1 MKKVILILLI
11 ALSYLNVS
19 FAQKSKQLIYKNQL
33 LGTTWIQKD
42 GENLYQISFDD
53 NCIIS
58 KYIRNGKIVAELA
71 KTEHAHPIQAVQ
83 STHF

>member
-1 MKKVILILLI
+1 MVEGFSFYAVAEISTTKRKMKKVILILLI

-33 LGTTWIQKD
+33 LGTTWIQED

-58 KYIRNGKIVAELA
+58 IV
-71 KTEHAHPIQAVQ
+71 I
-83 STHF
+83 